1 MRYVLAPTNNDLVHY
16 AKGKESKNHKYISRV
31 FKNGKW
37 HYFYTPSGKS
47 ASKKTTEKDG
57 IPQTILGV
65 NTRGNLYKSGG
76 GSHKFGYS
84 PAEKAGKNILNVAA
98 EKHKELKATK
108 AAKELAR
115 KRADAEKARKAAER
129 GGAPQTILGANTRGN
144 FYKSGGSS
152 HEFGKKEK
160 KSKKGKK
167 RNKK

>member
-47 ASKKTTEKDG
+47 ASKKTTETVPKN
-57 IPQTILGV
+57 ILGM
-65 NTRGNLYKSGG
+65 NIRGNLYKSGG
-76 GSHKFGYS
+76 GSHSFGYS
-84 PAEKAGKNILNVAA
+84 PAEKAGKNILNVAV
-98 EKHKELKATK
+98 EKHKELKAAK

-129 GGAPQTILGANTRGN
+129 DGAPQTILGANTRGN
-144 FYKSGGSS
+144 LYKSGGAS
-152 HEFGKKEK
+152 HEFGEEK